1 MGPTPRRILLSYSMG
16 SIGTGLYLTVPS
28 ILLLYYLTQILG
40 ISPALA
46 GLAVF
51 LPRIWDVV
59 TDPVMGWVS
68 DRTRSR
74 LGRRRPY
81 LLIGAILTSLTF
93 GFLFSAP
100 VFPSQAMSFVYVLVI
115 YVLSATA
122 YTVYAVPYLSMP
134 AEMSADSS
142 ERSRIMSYRMTFAM
156 VGVLAGS
163 ALAPALLEF
172 YGGGR
177 AGFAAMSWTIGT
189 ICAVTMLLAF
199 FGTARSP
206 DVSAPAEDEHS
217 RGKLSDLRKDP
228 DFLALALAYI
238 AQLAGFGVFMGATPY
253 YVTDVTGQSEGVISE
268 MFLSL
273 MGGTVMSLFVWN
285 ILATKMGKARAYM
298 LAGVIVAIGFVFFW
312 LTALDGQKAVTLA
325 ATLIIGIG
333 FGGLQ
338 LLPFAML
345 TDVIHAA
352 RLRGRDSAG
361 VYTGAWTA
369 VEKGGLAL
377 GPLIVGG
384 VLSLGGYVSASETQG
399 SDTVAAIRA
408 AMTLVPAVFVLI
420 SIPIMFRCNPAHR
433 ADEMGIEALSP

>member
-59 TDPVMGWVS
+59 TDPVMGWMS

-134 AEMSADSS
+134 AEMSTDSS

-156 VGVLAGS
+156 VGVLPVRRWPRRFWNSMAAGAAVSLQCPGRS
-163 ALAPALLEF
+163 ASSAQ
-172 YGGGR
+172 R
-177 AGFAAMSWTIGT
+177 R
-189 ICAVTMLLAF
+189 CCLAF
-199 FGTARSP
+199 FGTARRRTCLPSP
-206 DVSAPAEDEHS
+206 RMSAAGASCPICARIRTSWRLRWPILPSSPAS
-217 RGKLSDLRKDP
+217 AC
-228 DFLALALAYI
+228 F
-238 AQLAGFGVFMGATPY
+238 
-253 YVTDVTGQSEGVISE
+253 
-268 MFLSL
+268 
-273 MGGTVMSLFVWN
+273 
-285 ILATKMGKARAYM
+285 
-298 LAGVIVAIGFVFFW
+298 VAIGFAFFW
-312 LTALDGQKAVTLA
+312 LTALDGKKAVTLA

-399 SDTVAAIRA
+399 GDTVAAIRA
-408 AMTLVPAVFVLI
+408 AMTLIPAVFVLI
-420 SIPIMFRCNPAHR
+420 SIPIMFRCKPAHVSG
-433 ADEMGIEALSP
+433 EIGTEALSP